1 MLRPDSS
8 RSEFGV
14 AALLI
19 AIGLVVAALA
29 ATVLV
34 TYHDGPEV
42 LRLSGADRLQ
52 YDTAWIIL
60 LCGMSLLTYAVRFRG
75 MARLFAAGAMLI
87 SVLRIAGYVAP
98 QTVSTHP
105 VLANP
110 WLTFAAGEYDAM
122 GVLTAVVALI
132 LGAALAFLLPGS
144 QRSPWRSVA
153 LAMLASTVLA
163 LSLLIAFGAW
173 SGSGLAVQSLQ
184 LDGDERTSSLL
195 FMLLGATLLIYTLMG
210 SEHER
215 VALWRFAP
223 VIVGLAV
230 FMCVLVVWRAA
241 LAQETRYVRHGTQ
254 LVANAARGAIERD
267 LGARIAILERLA
279 ERMSFHPFDA
289 DVWQKEGASILGDVN
304 EYRSLAWSGPDYVIR
319 WVAPPSNAVGFNIR
333 SDPKRRPAVDL
344 ALATHTPTLSR
355 FTELIIGGKGVIVYV
370 PVFQGDNYRGMVSGV
385 LGRNDWLRSL
395 IDGRFADH
403 DFELLEDGEVEQTV
417 ASDSPKA
424 LGDWTM
430 ELPVAISNARW
441 VLRVTPT
448 QEYLDSAR
456 SPLPEAALVL
466 GTLLSILLATA
477 TYLFQAAYRR
487 ARELKHANLQLTQD
501 NARRHRA
508 EQMLRESEQRTQLII
523 NSVKDCAIYMLDTDG
538 NIATWNAGAQAL
550 NGYSAEEIIGRPF
563 SVLYPS
569 DRKVPPEKELVIATR
584 RGWLEEECW
593 HLRKDGTRYC
603 ADDMISAI
611 RDEQAQLRGF
621 AVITRDAT
629 LRIELREQTE
639 RARDHYLSLF
649 SGFPNL
655 VWRSDASGACDY
667 LNQAWLDYTGRT
679 MDSQSGSGWMDVVHP
694 DDRAAWRDNIDRV
707 FPTRQPFELEF
718 RLRRT
723 DGTYGSMICSGR
735 PYHDLQGTFAGY
747 LCSCYDNT
755 ARRATEEALKESEER
770 YQRITTNVPG
780 MVFKMERSADS
791 PPRFVYVS
799 QGSSAVT
806 GLDPDSIVANA
817 DTFFELLSSA
827 ERANLLATLDDSAK
841 RLATWNWSGRL
852 LPTHEATEKWIAIR
866 AKPRVGEQ
874 GSTLWD
880 GVVFDDTQSRLAQ
893 LELERSREEA
903 RSLSRHLQTIREEEK
918 ARIAREVH
926 DELGATLTG
935 LRIDLD
941 WLIDRDASVP
951 QAMRQKHAAMLA
963 LLESAV
969 AATRKIVTDLR
980 PSILDDLGLGSAMRW
995 QIDEYKKHSEMRFN
1009 LQTPDPDLIIDRDR
1023 ALVLFRIFQETI
1035 TNVTRYAKA
1044 TEVDISLAQTDAS
1057 YVMQIHD
1064 NGVGIADKDIRKPT
1078 SHGIRGMRERA
1089 EELGG
1094 SLSVVGEAGK
1104 GTTVVVTVPVSASA

>member
-1 MLRPDSS
+1 MKHPHLTRPDL
-8 RSEFGV
+8 GA
-14 AALLI
+14 AALLFT
-19 AIGLVVAALA
+19 IGLVVGTLALA
-29 ATVLV
+29 VLIS
-34 TYHDGPEV
+34 YHDGPDV
-42 LRLSGADRLQ
+42 LRLSGTDRLQ

-60 LCGMSLLTYAVRFRG
+60 LCGVSLLTYAVRLRG
-75 MARLFAAGAMLI
+75 AARLFAGGAMLI
-87 SVLRIAGYVAP
+87 SALRIAGYIVP
-98 QTVSTHP
+98 QIVTTHP
-105 VLANP
+105 ILANP

-122 GVLTAVVALI
+122 GVLTALVALI

-144 QRSPWRSVA
+144 QRSPWRSVV
-153 LAMLASTVLA
+153 LAILASTVLA

-173 SGSGLAVQSLQ
+173 SGSSLAGQSLQ
-184 LDGDERTSSLL
+184 LGGDERTSALL
-195 FMLLGATLLIYTLMG
+195 FILLGATLLIYTLMG

-230 FMCVLVVWRAA
+230 FVCVLVVWRAA

-254 LVANAARGAIERD
+254 LTANAARGAIERD
-267 LGARIAILERLA
+267 LGTRIDILERLA
-279 ERMSFHPFDA
+279 ERMSIHAFDA
-289 DVWQKEGASILGDVN
+289 DVWQKESESILGDVN
-304 EYRSLAWSGPDYVIR
+304 EYRSLAWSGPDYVIQ

-333 SDPKRRPAVDL
+333 TDPRRRPAVDL
-344 ALATHTPTLSR
+344 AFATHKPTLSR

-370 PVFQGDNYRGMVSGV
+370 PVFQGGNYRGMVSGV

-403 DFELLEDGEVEQTV
+403 NFELLEDGEVQQTV
-417 ASDSPKA
+417 TSDSPKS
-424 LGDWTM
+424 LGDWTV
-430 ELPVAISNARW
+430 ELPVATSNARW
-441 VLRVTPT
+441 VLRVSPT
-448 QEYLDSAR
+448 QEYLESAR
-456 SPLPEAALVL
+456 SPLPEAALVI
-466 GTLLSILLATA
+466 GTLLSVLLAMA
-477 TYLFQAAYRR
+477 TYLFQAAQRR
-487 ARELKHANLQLTQD
+487 ARELNQANLRLTQD
-501 NARRHRA
+501 NARRYHA

-538 NIATWNAGAQAL
+538 NIASWNAGAQEL
-550 NGYSAEEIIGRPF
+550 NGYSSAEIMGRHF
-563 SVLYPS
+563 SVLYPP
-569 DRKVPPEKELVIATR
+569 DRMVSPEKELIVATR
-584 RGWLEEECW
+584 RGWFEEECW

-603 ADDMISAI
+603 GDDMISAI
-611 RDEQAQLRGF
+611 RDEHAQLRGF

-629 LRIELREQTE
+629 LRMELREQTE

-649 SGFPNL
+649 SSFPNL

-667 LNQAWLDYTGRT
+667 LNQAWLDYTGGT
-679 MDSQSGSGWMDVVHP
+679 MDNQCGNGWMEAVHP

-723 DGTYGSMICSGR
+723 DGAYGSMICSGR
-735 PYHDLQGTFAGY
+735 PYHDLQKEFAGY

-755 ARRATEEALKESEER
+755 ARRAAEEALKESEER

-780 MVFKMERSADS
+780 MVFKMERNADS
-791 PPRFVYVS
+791 PLRFLYVS
-799 QGSSAVT
+799 QGSQAVT
-806 GLDPDSIVANA
+806 GLDRENVVANA
-817 DTFFELLSSA
+817 GSFFDLLNSA
-827 ERANLLATLDDSAK
+827 DRANLMATLDDSAK
-841 RLATWNWSGRL
+841 RLTTWNWAGRL
-852 LPTHEATEKWIAIR
+852 QPTHEATEKWITIR
-866 AKPRVGEQ
+866 AKPRVNEH

-880 GVVFDDTQSRLAQ
+880 GVVFDDTQGRLAQ
-893 LELERSREEA
+893 LEIERSREEA

-941 WLIDRDASVP
+941 WLIERDASVP
-951 QAMRQKHAAMLA
+951 QAARQKYSAMLA

-969 AATRKIVTDLR
+969 ASTRKIVTDLR

-995 QIDEYKKHSEMRFN
+995 QVGEYKKHSEMRFN
-1009 LQTPDPDLIIDRDR
+1009 LQTPDPDLIIDRER

-1057 YVMQIHD
+1057 YVMRIRD
-1064 NGVGIADKDIRKPT
+1064 NGIGIADKDMRNPT

-1089 EELGG
+1089 EQFGG

-1104 GTTVVVTVPVSASA
+1104 GTTVVVTVPLPASV